1 MPVKKKPCWYAGKCL
16 FSSGFT
22 FPHFIWGWS
31 ARSSFR
37 LIVRSAFM
45 LIPCLAKNSD
55 DHFSK
60 RLKGSVFRVP
70 TLSRSTFCM
79 SEVAVQLSPIPTVGE
94 WSHISSELWPCHLL
108 RLSTLTSG
116 RVAHGCVFL
125 FYLGT
130 NLGLYFA
137 YCRVCR
143 CQEPCGGDGCQ
154 RSSQWERLLPWLWA
168 AQRLLDFSMPL
179 FGFLPTTLRLSF
191 RVLQSSIWI

>member
-1 MPVKKKPCWYAGKCL
+1 MRSMDSIVCRSMDIIIVLFQKKDPSFFKQLLKYEISKPKLWHYFITWKKKKYGKLINASKEKPCWYAGKCL

-45 LIPCLAKNSD
+45 LIPCLAKNPD

-79 SEVAVQLSPIPTVGE
+79 SEVAVPLSPIHTVGE
-94 WSHISSELWPCHLL
+94 WSHVCSELWPCHLL

-130 NLGLYFA
+130 F
-137 YCRVCR
+137 RFV
-143 CQEPCGGDGCQ
+143 
-154 RSSQWERLLPWLWA
+154 
-168 AQRLLDFSMPL
+168 F
-179 FGFLPTTLRLSF
+179 RLS
-191 RVLQSSIWI
+191 